1 VTGTAACIT
10 RDGDALRVSGA
21 LVRAHVAALWAG
33 RPADASGV
41 RRIDLTAVERID
53 SAGLALVSLLASA
66 AAPGLVI
73 EGQPTGYRELQAA
86 YRLGPSLDFAR
97 D

>member
-1 VTGTAACIT
+1 MSTAAARLT

-21 LVRAHVAALWAG
+21 LVRAHVAALWAQ
-33 RPADASGV
+33 RPAGAAGV

-66 AAPGLVI
+66 AGPGLVI
-73 EGQPTGYRELQAA
+73 DGQPPGYRELQAA

>member
-1 VTGTAACIT
+1 MTGAAARIT
-10 RDGDALRVSGA
+10 RDGYVLRVSGT
-21 LVRAHVAALWAG
+21 LVRAHVGALWAQ
-33 RPADASGV
+33 RPTDAAGV
-41 RRIDLTAVERID
+41 RRVDLTGVERID

-73 EGQPTGYRELQAA
+73 EGQPAGYRELQAA

>member
-1 VTGTAACIT
+1 MTTTTARIT
-10 RDGDALRVSGA
+10 RDGDVLRVSGA
-21 LVRAHVAALWAG
+21 LVRAHVASLWAQ
-33 RPADASGV
+33 RPGDAAGV
-41 RRIDLTAVERID
+41 RRIDLTGVERID

-66 AAPGLVI
+66 AGPDVAI
-73 EGQPTGYRELQAA
+73 DGQPAGYRELQAA

>member
-1 VTGTAACIT
+1 MTGTSARIT
-10 RDGDALRVSGA
+10 RDGDVLHVSGA
-21 LVRAHVAALWAG
+21 LVRAHVAALWAQ
-33 RPADASGV
+33 RPADAAGV
-41 RRIDLTAVERID
+41 RRIDLTGVEHID

-66 AAPGLVI
+66 AGPALVI
-73 EGQPTGYRELQAA
+73 EGQPPGYRELQAA